1 MGALLRNCTLKS
13 VPQIS
18 LTDFEATWKE
28 NEIYCINKTKFTT
41 FKICQADHKKGL
53 FLILKLVSEN
63 YLLDLLNRKGGGK
76 SGYYSCQS
84 SFCVVSCVNSPFLAP
99 FQTPIILIPCRLWP
113 DNEWVRDLPW
123 FSTSTVEQE
132 QILTI
137 QQTCWS
143 VSFVFVTSACSA
155 SQVSES
161 FCFFTKRISVSP
173 SLRCNDLRS
182 FTLSDSVHLSAGKN
196 FFPSSSCSSSNSW

>member
-1 MGALLRNCTLKS
+1 MSGWS
-13 VPQIS
+13 H
-18 LTDFEATWKE
+18 
-28 NEIYCINKTKFTT
+28 TKAST
-41 FKICQADHKKGL
+41 KKGL

-63 YLLDLLNRKGGGK
+63 YLLHCVALNRKGGGK

-84 SFCVVSCVNSPFLAP
+84 FFGVVSRVNSPFLPP
-99 FQTPIILIPCRLWP
+99 FQTRIILIPCRLWP
-113 DNEWVRDLPW
+113 DNEWVPDLLW

-143 VSFVFVTSACSA
+143 VSFVFVASACSA

-182 FTLSDSVHLSAGKN
+182 FTLSDSVHLSAGTN